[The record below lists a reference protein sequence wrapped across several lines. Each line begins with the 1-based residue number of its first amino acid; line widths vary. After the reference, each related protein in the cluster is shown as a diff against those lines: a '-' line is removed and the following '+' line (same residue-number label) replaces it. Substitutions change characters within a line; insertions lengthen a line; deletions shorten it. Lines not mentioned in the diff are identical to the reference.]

1 MTTNI
6 EENIR
11 SEARKLLLEKQVDVV
26 VGYEEGT
33 LPLQAA
39 PCFITS
45 PDEVERL
52 VFNPACRQNLAG
64 YVHALIIEHRKSQAR
79 IKPEERTEKRV
90 AVVARGCTSRSIV
103 IHLQER
109 QYEREDVIIIGVPCR
124 GYIGKEKLA
133 DRVAGAEILAG
144 RLDGDQVVV
153 ETPAGESRFSLD
165 EVLSGTCLT
174 CPYPNPVIA
183 DCLVGDKV
191 PLRPEAEGEFKLVE
205 EFAGLDEAERWSRFA
220 AEMNKC
226 MRCFACRN
234 VCPSCYCP
242 TCFAE
247 QSRPEWV
254 GAGIN
259 PSDNQVFQVMR
270 MFHMAGRCVDCGSCV
285 EVCAEGVDL
294 RTFLKK
300 LDYDDWKLYQ
310 HRAGADL
317 EKPSPLASFREN
329 DPEEFILEP

>member
-1 MTTNI
+1 MTNNI

-11 SEARKLLLEKQVDVV
+11 AEARRLLSEKLVDVV

-39 PCFITS
+39 PCFIND
-45 PDEVERL
+45 PAAVEKL
-52 VFNPACRQNLAG
+52 VFNPACKQNLAG
-64 YVHALIIEHRKSQAR
+64 YVHALIIEHRKAQAR
-79 IKPEERTEKRV
+79 VKPEEKTEKRI
-90 AVVARGCTSRSIV
+90 AVVARGCTSRSLV

-109 QYEREDVIIIGVPCR
+109 QYEREDVVVIGVPCR
-124 GYIGKEKLA
+124 GYISKDKLA
-133 DRVAGAEILAG
+133 DRAGGAEVLAG
-144 RLDGDQVVV
+144 RLDGDQVVI
-153 ETPAGESRFSLD
+153 ETAAGESRFAID
-165 EVLSGTCLT
+165 EVLSDTCLT
-174 CPYPNPVIA
+174 CPYPNPVISDSMAGEEIEKRPAAA
-183 DCLVGDKV
+183 D
-191 PLRPEAEGEFKLVE
+191 EFKVVE
-205 EFAGLDEAERWSRFA
+205 QFAALSEDRRWERFA

-300 LDYDDWKLYQ
+300 LDYDDWKLYE

-317 EKPSPLASFREN
+317 DKPSPLASFREN
-329 DPEEFILEP
+329 DDQEFILEP